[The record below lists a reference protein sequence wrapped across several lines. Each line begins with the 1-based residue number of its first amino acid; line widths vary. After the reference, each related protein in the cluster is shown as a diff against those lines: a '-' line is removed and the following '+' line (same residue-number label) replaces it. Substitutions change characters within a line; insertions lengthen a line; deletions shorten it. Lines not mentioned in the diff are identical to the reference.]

1 MNNQDLELA
10 KTKLMKE
17 NLSLVIVK
25 NNKVIFKTK
34 KQGINGFLDAIALS
48 NKELN
53 KASVADKII
62 GVAAAMLCVYSG
74 ISSVFAQT
82 ISESG
87 IKILKEKNIDFFYK
101 KKVSNILNR
110 KKTDVCP
117 FEKLAIKS
125 KTSEEAY
132 EKLKEFSNQIVGKLT
147 RSEC

>member
-10 KTKLMKE
+10 KTKLIKE

-25 NNKVIFKTK
+25 NKKVIFKTK
-34 KQGINGFLDAIALS
+34 KQGVNGFLDAIAL
-48 NKELN
+48 LN
-53 KASVADKII
+53 KKLISASVADKII

-87 IKILKEKNIDFFYK
+87 IKILKEKNINFFYK
-101 KKVSNILNR
+101 KKVSNILN
-110 KKTDVCP
+110 KEKTDVCP

-132 EKLKEFSNQIVGKLT
+132 DKIKKFSDRIIGKIN
-147 RSEC
+147 SSKG

>member
-10 KTKLMKE
+10 KTKLIKE
-17 NLSLVIVK
+17 NHSLVIVK
-25 NNKVIFKTK
+25 NKKVIFKTK
-34 KQGINGFLDAIALS
+34 KQGVNGFLDAIALL

-87 IKILKEKNIDFFYK
+87 IKILKEKNIDFFYEK
-101 KKVSNILNR
+101 MVSNILNR

-125 KTSEEAY
+125 KTSKEAY
-132 EKLKEFSNQIVGKLT
+132 DKLKEFSNQIVGKLT
-147 RSEC
+147 SSEC